1 MALVTEALNR
11 SIAIGFEDN
20 PSHHNQ
26 MLLYSALEVIK

>member
-26 MLLYSALEVIK
+26 MLLTALEVIK